1 MESFFATVVKLLVLM
16 KIPANQLRAL
26 SLWVVIVPLATINIC
41 YPIAVAFEHVSA
53 CIPYLEGC
61 TSVSST
67 GRNAPESLIFK
78 TGMLSSAIVLALL
91 WHQCADFL
99 RRGGQATW
107 RVNLLRVLG
116 FLAALS
122 LAIYAVTVGLKT
134 DELRFLT
141 RMGVNGFA
149 ISNLFI
155 EITFIVLY
163 KPMRIIATQKLFRWL
178 IVFCIA
184 IPLLGVAVEVAKWAG
199 APKHPSDNT
208 VAWNAFVMVSAY
220 YAVMARILWH
230 HGYSGD
236 RPTSPSISR

>member
-1 MESFFATVVKLLVLM
+1 MDRPDIFTRM
-16 KIPANQLRAL
+16 KIPANELRIL
-26 SLWVVIVPLATINIC
+26 SLWAVIVPLVTINIC

-91 WHQCADFL
+91 WHRCADFL
-99 RRGGQATW
+99 RRGGQTTS
-107 RVNLLRVLG
+107 RVNLLRVFG

-122 LAIYAVTVGLKT
+122 LTFYAVTVGLKGA
-134 DELRFLT
+134 ELRFLT
-141 RMGVNGFA
+141 RMGVVGFGL
-149 ISNLFI
+149 SNLLVQL
-155 EITFIVLY
+155 TFIVLY
-163 KPMRIIATQKLFRWL
+163 KPMRIIVTQKLFRWL

-199 APKHPSDNT
+199 APDHPSDNL
-208 VAWNAFVMVSAY
+208 VAWNAFVVVSAY

-230 HGYSGD
+230 HGYGE
-236 RPTSPSISR
+236 